1 MLQMNILLFNVILL
15 RYLLFQFL
23 YVFDT
28 GVFSMQKV
36 FTTRTRTEL
45 PYSLNLNHTF
55 LARVILLYLIIIPVF
70 YDPRRAGVQV
80 ASHYSIA
87 ALVVGWIVLFAS
99 YIPLVCYRWEGGG
112 LVMDSMVSLKLY
124 DVREWVWGISWDCS
138 GRREF
143 CINGCIS
150 SFCL

>member
-45 PYSLNLNHTF
+45 PYSLNQTF
-55 LARVILLYLIIIPVF
+55 LARVILLYLIIIPIF

-80 ASHYSIA
+80 ASHSSIT
-87 ALVVGWIVLFAS
+87 ALVGGWIVLFAS
-99 YIPLVCYRWEGGG
+99 YIPLVCYRWGVVDTGHG
-112 LVMDSMVSLKLY
+112 
-124 DVREWVWGISWDCS
+124 
-138 GRREF
+138 
-143 CINGCIS
+143 
-150 SFCL
+150 